1 VSIGSIPSTGHGNR
15 NVMFVKTPATQTH
28 SEFGRASTG
37 LPSTRYSGP
46 PLDHKVVFEHG
57 RTDLG
62 MNLPYDSS
70 LLWFVRQTPPAKF
83 LSHAVRATLAL
94 SPLLS
99 SYPLPSFLSLSLII
113 FSFCSLPSFPS
124 SSTTPTSAQHPSL
137 KPKTTDPTPHASL
150 VSPNHKPQTTN
161 HKPQTS
167 AGSPSPRCRCHSPRD
182 GQRRTGYS

>member
-1 VSIGSIPSTGHGNR
+1 
-15 NVMFVKTPATQTH
+15 MFVKTPATQTH

-161 HKPQTS
+161 LCRIAESSLQMPLPEGWVEEDGIFVNGELDITSEERPQNVV
-167 AGSPSPRCRCHSPRD
+167 CR
-182 GQRRTGYS
+182 